1 MSYDPTLNHHR
12 ASRSLHTDSPTPQTD
27 SWDNTPQQS
36 HYTTHSIPSGN
47 QSEHHLSSQSPDTP
61 TNAPQQIPFITPTDE
76 THEGVAPLKSLP
88 SFDQDAEAFR
98 HDNVM
103 RTVYENTQNAMEWLF
118 GDAEWMWEKAL
129 NSKERSM
136 PESER
141 CSEAW
146 RISMWGHLRDD
157 RLTGRPEAV
166 KGYPQDKLGKPY
178 NLMFDA
184 LERDARII
192 ERRIDPL
199 ERHFEVKYKPR
210 LQVRSTATTIDFKAR
225 LNVAWEEDDWP
236 EDPNGERITYTRIFS
251 GPRRVVRGVWTDAR
265 ETSHGTRGLI
275 WRLSGDKDDDWKLT
289 TRRNEPLNELSSSSV
304 N

>member
-1 MSYDPTLNHHR
+1 MAPEIHSPRHSVATFQALPCQYPYQDLLKPHQGNTNVKVSTMSYDPTLNHHR

-129 NSKERSM
+129 NSKERFM

-157 RLTGRPEAV
+157 
-166 KGYPQDKLGKPY
+166 
-178 NLMFDA
+178 
-184 LERDARII
+184 
-192 ERRIDPL
+192 
-199 ERHFEVKYKPR
+199 
-210 LQVRSTATTIDFKAR
+210 
-225 LNVAWEEDDWP
+225 
-236 EDPNGERITYTRIFS
+236 
-251 GPRRVVRGVWTDAR
+251 
-265 ETSHGTRGLI
+265 
-275 WRLSGDKDDDWKLT
+275 
-289 TRRNEPLNELSSSSV
+289 
-304 N
+304 